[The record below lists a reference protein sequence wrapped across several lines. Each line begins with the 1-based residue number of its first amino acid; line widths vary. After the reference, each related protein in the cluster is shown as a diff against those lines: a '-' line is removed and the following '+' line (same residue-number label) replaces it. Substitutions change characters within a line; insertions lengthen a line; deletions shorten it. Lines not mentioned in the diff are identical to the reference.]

1 MATILNIALFG
12 AALLAYSVT
21 ATVHAYRQMRYPK
34 AYVMGLLL
42 LGDIALSAA
51 AAAAIV
57 TYLL

>member
-1 MATILNIALFG
+1 
-12 AALLAYSVT
+12 
-21 ATVHAYRQMRYPK
+21 MRYPK